1 MHISKDISNFAP
13 QNRKSTIV
21 MLSAEVQALIPKIQ
35 AFLATQPVERAY
47 LFGSCSR
54 GEETPE
60 SDVDL
65 LVSYT
70 DSDKLSLMD
79 IGGMIVDLQKIIHR
93 PVDLI
98 EDASLM
104 PFARQTVDHDKIKI
118 YERGETHIE

>member
-1 MHISKDISNFAP
+1 
-13 QNRKSTIV
+13 
-21 MLSAEVQALIPKIQ
+21 MLSAEVQAMIPRIQ
-35 AFLATQPVERAY
+35 AFLATRPVERAY